1 MTALHYVSPLPR
13 EECVRRLKEKVR
25 LFWGGA
31 KDAPRGRVSDR
42 GATLRMPIWYR
53 NSFQTIL
60 RLSLSDNP
68 AGGTDL
74 TCRFGIN
81 RFVLVFLGFWFAG
94 VAGFG
99 ILAVAQTPFSGETVA
114 VSMPLAPLFMIV
126 FGSGL
131 VGFGRYIA
139 RNEKAELLAFVAGTL
154 DAVPAD

>member
-13 EECVRRLKEKVR
+13 EECVRRRKEKVR

-31 KDAPRGRVSDR
+31 KDAPRGRVSD
-42 GATLRMPIWYR
+42 GAPPLRMPIWYR

-81 RFVLVFLGFWFAG
+81 RFVAVFMGVWFTG
-94 VAGFG
+94 VAGFE
-99 ILAVAQTPFSGETVA
+99 ILAAAKSLFSGGPVA
-114 VSMPLAPLFMIV
+114 VSMLLFPMLMVV
-126 FGSGL
+126 FGIGL
-131 VGFGRYIA
+131 
-139 RNEKAELLAFVAGTL
+139 
-154 DAVPAD
+154 